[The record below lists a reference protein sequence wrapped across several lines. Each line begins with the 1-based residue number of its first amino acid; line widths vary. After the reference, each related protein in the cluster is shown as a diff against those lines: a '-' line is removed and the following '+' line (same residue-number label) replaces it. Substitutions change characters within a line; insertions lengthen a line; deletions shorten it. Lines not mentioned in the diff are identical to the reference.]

1 MTEIENTLITHQIYF
16 ERYKTGEV
24 NKLLQLLED
33 ANTQIKKL
41 ILETKTIGTKKH
53 YEKVITEIKK
63 LAAETRSVL
72 ESTLRTDGFAL
83 TESELDYLRGKM
95 IKTIGADINF
105 IKPSSKQ
112 VFEAALFI
120 PLSDTATFE
129 SFLNSFENGLFSI
142 WDSAI
147 RTGYITGQST
157 KQVVKDVL
165 GRVNKDGIRE
175 EGLIKTLENS
185 VKRNTRTAMQA
196 FANEAHRSVYEQND
210 DLFIGYKYLAT
221 IDTRTCLTAGQKV
234 LTPCGYRNIE
244 ELKVGDVVISG
255 TGEARTILHTIE
267 KETDEIIQI
276 TLEDGEVIEC
286 TPDHEILT
294 SRGWIEAREI
304 RHDDELKERM

>member
-24 NKLLQLLED
+24 NKLLKVLDE
-33 ANTQIKKL
+33 ANSSIKKL
-41 ILETKTIGTKKH
+41 LLETKTVGTKKH
-53 YEKVITEIKK
+53 YEKVIDEIKK
-63 LAAETRSVL
+63 IAKETRSVF
-72 ESTLRTDGFAL
+72 EATFKSDGFEL
-83 TESELDYLRGKM
+83 TDNEIDYLNGKF
-95 IKTIGADINF
+95 IKTIGTDVNF
-105 IKPSSKQ
+105 IKPASKQ

-120 PLSDTATFE
+120 PLSKTATLE
-129 SFLNSFENGLFSI
+129 SFFNSFESNLFSI
-142 WDSAI
+142 WDSSV
-147 RTGYITGQST
+147 RTGFITGQST
-157 KQVVKDVL
+157 KQIVKDVL
-165 GRVNKDGIRE
+165 GRVNKDGIKE

-185 VKRNTRTAMQA
+185 VKKNTQTALQA

-210 DLFIGYKYLAT
+210 DLFSGYKYLAT
-221 IDTRTCLTAGQKV
+221 LDTRTCLTAGQKV

-294 SRGWIEAREI
+294 SRGWIEAMEI
-304 RHDDELKERM
+304 RRDDELKERM